1 MSRHVLITGAS
12 SGIGYSL
19 AQKLAL
25 RGWQVSAIARRYKKL
40 TELQQKAGTVLPLA
54 ADVSVPEQIKSAL
67 LKAENAFGPIDMAI
81 LNAGIYTPIDVKSFS
96 SETFVKQMQINYF
109 GIIHCLEHLLPPML
123 ARGSGH
129 IVLMGSVAGY
139 RGLPK
144 SAAYGPTK
152 AAIQNLAESL
162 YFDINPKGI
171 KLQLINPGFVETE
184 ATAVNDFVMPDLISS
199 DVAADHIIEGLHED
213 IFEISFPKSFV
224 RKLKFMRL
232 LPSRVYLSL
241 TAKLTGYK

>member
-1 MSRHVLITGAS
+1 MSGHVVITGAS

-19 AQKLAL
+19 ARRLAK
-25 RGWQVSAIARRYKKL
+25 RGWRVSAIARRYEKL
-40 TELQQKAGTVLPLA
+40 TELQQNEGSIFPLA

-67 LKAENAFGPIDMAI
+67 LKAENASGSIDMAI
-81 LNAGIYTPIDVKSFS
+81 LNAGIYTPVDVKSFS
-96 SETFVKQMQINYF
+96 GETFVKQMQVNYF
-109 GIIHCLEHLLPPML
+109 GIIHCLDHLLPAML

-129 IVLMGSVAGY
+129 LALMGSVAGY

-152 AAIQNLAESL
+152 AAIQNLAECM
-162 YFDINPKGI
+162 YFDLNPKGI
-171 KLQLINPGFVETE
+171 KLQVINPGFVETE
-184 ATAVNDFVMPDLISS
+184 ATSVNDFVMPDLISS
-199 DVAADHIIEGLHED
+199 DVAAEHVIQGLQED

-232 LPSRVYLSL
+232 LPSHVYLNL

>member
-1 MSRHVLITGAS
+1 MSGHVVITGAS

-19 AQKLAL
+19 ARRLAK
-25 RGWQVSAIARRYKKL
+25 RGWRVSAIARRYEKL
-40 TELQQKAGTVLPLA
+40 SELQQHEGSIFPLA

-67 LKAENAFGPIDMAI
+67 LKAENASGSIDMAI
-81 LNAGIYTPIDVKSFS
+81 LNAGIYTPVDVKRFS
-96 SETFVKQMQINYF
+96 GETFVKQMQVNYF
-109 GIIHCLEHLLPPML
+109 GIIHCLDHLLPAML

-129 IVLMGSVAGY
+129 LALMGSVAGY

-152 AAIQNLAESL
+152 AAIQNLAECM
-162 YFDINPKGI
+162 YFDLNPKGI
-171 KLQLINPGFVETE
+171 KLQVINPGFVETE
-184 ATAVNDFVMPDLISS
+184 ATSVNDFVMPDLISS
-199 DVAADHIIEGLHED
+199 DVAAEHVIQGLQED

-224 RKLKFMRL
+224 RKLKLMRL
-232 LPSRVYLSL
+232 LPSHVYLNL

>member
-1 MSRHVLITGAS
+1 MSRHVVITGAS

-19 AQKLAL
+19 AEKLAL
-25 RGWQVSAIARRYKKL
+25 RGWRVSAIARRYEKL
-40 TELQQKAGTVLPLA
+40 TELQRKADSILPLA

-67 LKAENAFGPIDMAI
+67 LKAENVSGPIDMAI
-81 LNAGIYTPIDVKSFS
+81 LNAGIYTPVEAQSFS
-96 SETFVKQMQINYF
+96 SETFVKQMQVNYF
-109 GIIHCLEHLLPPML
+109 GIIHCLDHLLPGML

-129 IVLMGSVAGY
+129 VALMGSVAGY

-162 YFDINPKGI
+162 YFDLNPKGI
-171 KLQLINPGFVETE
+171 KLQVINPGFVETE

-199 DVAADHIIEGLHED
+199 DVAADHVIQGLQQD

-232 LPSRVYLSL
+232 LPSHVYLSL
-241 TAKLTGYK
+241 TAKFTGYE

>member
-1 MSRHVLITGAS
+1 MSRHVVITGAS

-25 RGWQVSAIARRYKKL
+25 RGWRVSAIARRYEKL
-40 TELQQKAGTVLPLA
+40 TELQRKADSILPLA

-67 LKAENAFGPIDMAI
+67 LQAENASGPINMAI
-81 LNAGIYTPIDVKSFS
+81 LNAGIYTPVKAKSFS
-96 SETFVKQMQINYF
+96 SETFVKQMQVNYF
-109 GIIHCLEHLLPPML
+109 GIIHCLDHLLPGML

-129 IVLMGSVAGY
+129 VALMGSVAGY

-162 YFDINPKGI
+162 YFDLNPKGI
-171 KLQLINPGFVETE
+171 KLQVINPGFVETE

-199 DVAADHIIEGLHED
+199 DVAADHVIQGLQED

-232 LPSRVYLSL
+232 LPSHVYFNL
-241 TAKLTGYK
+241 TAKFTGYE

>member
-1 MSRHVLITGAS
+1 MTRHVVITGAS

-19 AQKLAL
+19 AEKLAL
-25 RGWQVSAIARRYKKL
+25 KGWQVSAIARRYEKL
-40 TELQQKAGTVLPLA
+40 FELQQKVGSILPIA

-67 LKAENAFGPIDMAI
+67 VKAENASGPFDIAI
-81 LNAGIYTPIDVKSFS
+81 LNAGIYSPVNVKSFS
-96 SETFVKQMQINYF
+96 SEPFVKQMQINYF
-109 GIIHCLEHLLPPML
+109 GVIHCLEHLLPMML

-129 IVLMGSVAGY
+129 LALMGSVAGY

-162 YFDINPKGI
+162 FFDLNPKGI
-171 KLQLINPGFVETE
+171 KLQVINPGFVETE
-184 ATAVNDFVMPDLISS
+184 ATAKNDFVMPDLISS
-199 DVAADHIIEGLHED
+199 DVAADHIIQGLQQD

-232 LPSRVYLSL
+232 LPSHLYLRL
-241 TAKLTGYK
+241 TSKITGFE

>member
-1 MSRHVLITGAS
+1 MSKHVVITGAS
-12 SGIGYSL
+12 SGIGCSL
-19 AQKLAL
+19 AQKLASK
-25 RGWQVSAIARRYKKL
+25 GWRVSAIARRYEKL
-40 TELQQKAGTVLPLA
+40 TELQEKVGSVLPLA

-67 LKAENAFGPIDMAI
+67 LKAENASGPVDIAI
-81 LNAGIYTPIDVKSFS
+81 LNAGIYSPVNLKNFS
-96 SETFVKQMQINYF
+96 SETFVKQMQVNYF
-109 GIIHCLEHLLPPML
+109 GIIHCLDYLLPVML

-129 IVLMGSVAGY
+129 LALMGSVAGY

-162 YFDINPKGI
+162 YFDLNPKGI

-184 ATAVNDFVMPDLISS
+184 ATAVNNFVMPDLISS
-199 DVAADHIIEGLHED
+199 DVAADHVIQGLHED

-224 RKLKFMRL
+224 RKMKLMRL
-232 LPSRVYLSL
+232 LPTNAYLNL
-241 TAKLTGYK
+241 TAKLTGYS

>member
-1 MSRHVLITGAS
+1 MSRHVVITGAS

-19 AQKLAL
+19 AQKLAR
-25 RGWQVSAIARRYKKL
+25 RGWRVSAIARRYEKL
-40 TELQQKAGTVLPLA
+40 AELQKQAGSILPLA
-54 ADVSVPEQIKSAL
+54 ADVSVPEQIKSAF
-67 LKAENAFGPIDMAI
+67 LKAENASGPFDMAI
-81 LNAGIYTPIDVKSFS
+81 LNAGIYTPVDLKTFS
-96 SETFVKQMQINYF
+96 SGTFVKQMQVNYF
-109 GIIHCLEHLLPPML
+109 GIIHCLDHLLPAML
-123 ARGSGH
+123 ARGRGH
-129 IVLMGSVAGY
+129 LALMGSVAGY

-162 YFDINPKGI
+162 YFELNPRGI
-171 KLQLINPGFVETE
+171 KLQVINPGFVETE

-199 DVAADHIIEGLHED
+199 DVAADHVIQGLQKD

-232 LPSRVYLSL
+232 LPSHVYLSL

>member
-1 MSRHVLITGAS
+1 MSRHVVITGAS

-19 AQKLAL
+19 AQKLAS
-25 RGWQVSAIARRYKKL
+25 RGWQVSAIARRYEKL
-40 TELQQKAGTVLPLA
+40 TELQGKTGSILPLA

-67 LKAENAFGPIDMAI
+67 LKAENASGPVDMAI
-81 LNAGIYTPIDVKSFS
+81 LNAGIYTPVNVKSFS
-96 SETFVKQMQINYF
+96 SETFVKEMQINYF
-109 GIIHCLEHLLPPML
+109 GIIHCLEHLLPVML

-129 IVLMGSVAGY
+129 LALMGSVAGY

-162 YFDINPKGI
+162 YFDLNPKGI

-199 DVAADHIIEGLHED
+199 DVAADRVIQGLYEN

-224 RKLKFMRL
+224 RKMKFMRL
-232 LPSRVYLSL
+232 LPSHVYLSL
-241 TAKLTGYK
+241 IAKLTGYK